1 MNTAKAVEPQWVPTS
16 ADCQQAL
23 ISRFTERVTART
35 GLQPTSYH
43 ELWQWSVRDIDEF
56 WLCVWE
62 YFAVSTQTP
71 AVALAADA
79 MPGARWFPGVQLNYA
94 ARVIANSRPHRP
106 AIIGV
111 SEDASDREISWA
123 EMLRQAGALAA
134 TLRRAGVG
142 SGDRVIGYL
151 TNIPEA
157 VIAFLATASIG
168 AIWSACGQEYTVHAA
183 LDRLGQLD
191 PAALIVAGGYRFG
204 GKLFDRRTEAAALR
218 DALPGLK
225 IAICVPRIF
234 GDVDEMITW
243 DEATAGRDPLTPL
256 PVDFGHPLWIVFSS
270 GTTGLPKGIVHG
282 HGGVILEHLKLGA
295 LHLGID
301 REDRFFWHTSTS
313 WMMWNLQVGG
323 LLAGAT
329 ITCYDGSPTYP
340 DPGALWEVAARTG
353 TTTLG
358 TSPGYVLANIK
369 REVAPRIQYDLSRL
383 RTVGVTGST
392 LPPAASI
399 WLQDNLG
406 NDVRICGISGGT
418 DVVSAFIGGVPTVP
432 VWPGELSAPCLGV
445 AVDAYDEQG
454 QSVRG
459 KMGELVITAP
469 MPSMPVSIW
478 NDPDGRRYHDIYFGH
493 YPGVWRHGDWITMT
507 DHGTIIVH
515 GRSDSTLNRNG
526 IRMGSADIYEVVER
540 LPDIAEAL
548 VLGVEQPNGAYWM
561 PLFVVLAAGAELND
575 ALKGQISAAIRA
587 QVSPWHVPDQI
598 MAAPGIPHT
607 KTGKKLEVPIK
618 RLLQGG
624 NPSQVVDRS
633 AVDNPELI
641 DWFVSV
647 PH

>member
-1 MNTAKAVEPQWVPTS
+1 MNTAKAVEPQWEPTG
-16 ADCQQAL
+16 ADYQRSL
-23 ISRFTERVTART
+23 IARFTEYVAART

-43 ELWQWSVRDIDEF
+43 DLWEWSVRDIDEF

-71 AVALAADA
+71 TVALAAAA
-79 MPGARWFPGVQLNYA
+79 MPGARWFPGAQLNYV
-94 ARVIANSRPHRP
+94 ARVVANSRPDRP
-106 AIIGV
+106 AIVGV
-111 SEDASDREISWA
+111 REDAPVREISWA
-123 EMLRQAGALAA
+123 EMLRRAGALAA
-134 TLRRAGVG
+134 TLRRVGVG

-151 TNIPEA
+151 PNIPEA
-157 VIAFLATASIG
+157 VIGF
-168 AIWSACGQEYTVHAA
+168 
-183 LDRLGQLD
+183 LGQLD
-191 PAALIVAGGYRFG
+191 PAALIVADGYRFG
-204 GKLFDRRTEAAALR
+204 GKVFDRRTEVAALR

-225 IAICVPRIF
+225 TAICVPRIF
-234 GDVDEMITW
+234 GVVDEMIAW
-243 DEATAGRDPLTPL
+243 DEATAGQDPLTPL
-256 PVDFGHPLWIVFSS
+256 PVDFGHPLWVVFSS

-282 HGGVILEHLKLGA
+282 HGGVILEQLKVAA
-295 LHLGID
+295 LHLDID
-301 REDRFFWHTSTS
+301 REDRFFWYTSTS

-369 REVAPRIQYDLSRL
+369 AGVAPSVQYDLSRL

-406 NDVRICGISGGT
+406 TGVRICGVCGGT
-418 DVVSAFIGGVPTVP
+418 DVVSAFMAGAPTVP

-454 QSVRG
+454 QPVRG
-459 KMGELVITAP
+459 EMGELVITAP

-478 NDPDGRRYHDIYFGH
+478 NDPDGRRYHDTYFAH
-493 YPGVWRHGDWITMT
+493 YPGVWRQGDWITMT
-507 DHGTIIVH
+507 DRGTIIVH

-526 IRMGSADIYEVVER
+526 IRMGSADIYQVVER
-540 LPDIAEAL
+540 LPDIDEAL
-548 VLGVEQPNGAYWM
+548 VIGVEQPNGAYWM

-598 MAAPGIPHT
+598 IAAPGIPHT

-624 NPSQVVDRS
+624 DPFQIVDRT
-633 AVDNPELI
+633 AVDDPALI

>member
-1 MNTAKAVEPQWVPTS
+1 M
-16 ADCQQAL
+16 
-23 ISRFTERVTART
+23 
-35 GLQPTSYH
+35 
-43 ELWQWSVRDIDEF
+43 
-56 WLCVWE
+56 
-62 YFAVSTQTP
+62 
-71 AVALAADA
+71 
-79 MPGARWFPGVQLNYA
+79 
-94 ARVIANSRPHRP
+94 IA
-106 AIIGV
+106 
-111 SEDASDREISWA
+111 
-123 EMLRQAGALAA
+123 
-134 TLRRAGVG
+134 
-142 SGDRVIGYL
+142 
-151 TNIPEA
+151 
-157 VIAFLATASIG
+157 
-168 AIWSACGQEYTVHAA
+168 
-183 LDRLGQLD
+183 
-191 PAALIVAGGYRFG
+191 
-204 GKLFDRRTEAAALR
+204 
-218 DALPGLK
+218 
-225 IAICVPRIF
+225 
-234 GDVDEMITW
+234 W
-243 DEATAGRDPLTPL
+243 DEATAGQDPLTPL

-282 HGGVILEHLKLGA
+282 HGGVILEHLKLAA
-295 LHLGID
+295 LHLDIG

-340 DPGALWEVAARTG
+340 HPGALWEVAARTG
-353 TTTLG
+353 TTMLG

-369 REVAPRIQYDLSRL
+369 GGVAPSSQYDLSRL

-392 LPPAASI
+392 LPPAASV

-418 DVVSAFIGGVPTVP
+418 DVVSAFIGGARTVP

-454 QSVRG
+454 QPVRG

-469 MPSMPVSIW
+469 MPSMPVFFW
-478 NDPDGRRYHDIYFGH
+478 NDPDGRRYRDTYFGT

-507 DHGTIIVH
+507 DHGSIIVH

-526 IRMGSADIYEVVER
+526 IRMGSADIYQVVER
-540 LPDIAEAL
+540 LPDVAEAL
-548 VLGVEQPNGAYWM
+548 VIGVEQPNGAYWM

-575 ALKGQISAAIRA
+575 ALIGQISAAIRT

-598 MAAPGIPHT
+598 IAAPGIPHT

-624 NPSQVVDRS
+624 DPSQIVDHS

-641 DWFVSV
+641 DWFGSV
-647 PH
+647 RH